1 MRFPSF
7 IKVSK
12 YRRFGIEPRYYDPIK
27 EEIEERTARIK
38 QEMKAGE
45 STPGY
50 VPGRINFERKTESI
64 PNSSFLQLLIAAVL
78 GTTVIGWL
86 YFGNQVFYALWLV
99 VPVYLYFRLKKK
111 NSRSAQ

>member
-12 YRRFGIEPRYYDPIK
+12 YRRFDMEPRYYDPIK
-27 EEIEERTARIK
+27 EEIEERTARIR

-45 STPGY
+45 GHPDH
-50 VPGRINFERKTESI
+50 VPGRISFERKTASI

-86 YFGNQVFYALWLV
+86 YFGNQIFYSLWLA
-99 VPVYLYFRLKKK
+99 VPVYLYFRLRKK
-111 NSRSAQ
+111 NPRRAQ